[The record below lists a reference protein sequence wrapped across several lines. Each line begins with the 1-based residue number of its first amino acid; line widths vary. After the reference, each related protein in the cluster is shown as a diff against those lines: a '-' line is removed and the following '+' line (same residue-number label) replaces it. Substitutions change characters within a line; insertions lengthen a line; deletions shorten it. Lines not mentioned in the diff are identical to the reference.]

1 MEFDVSSC
9 TFSIRI
15 ISNNNNNTKES
26 VNQTQAQKLEK
37 AKTTASSPHL
47 AAFRLVRCN
56 ELTSPPHLPR
66 STLSEL
72 VRTLLE

>member
-15 ISNNNNNTKES
+15 ISNNNNTKES
-26 VNQTQAQKLEK
+26 VNQTQAQKLKK
-37 AKTTASSPHL
+37 AKTTPNPTHL

-56 ELTSPPHLPR
+56 EFISPPHLPR
-66 STLSEL
+66 STLNEL
-72 VRTLLE
+72 VITLLE